1 MRQHAVALLMRH
13 TNELKAL
20 AELRA
25 YASSLVLEIEQMHV
39 SDVGAG
45 KTGHDSSVP
54 TQGQR
59 RLRAKHHANRVS
71 LEGADAAALL
81 DDQLA
86 TLVETQHSTPF
97 GADLASIVGR
107 PDSRR
112 SAEAS

>member
-1 MRQHAVALLMRH
+1 M
-13 TNELKAL
+13 
-20 AELRA
+20 
-25 YASSLVLEIEQMHV
+25 YV

-45 KTGHDSSVP
+45 KTGHDLQS
-54 TQGQR
+54 
-59 RLRAKHHANRVS
+59 RLKGNVDYARSIYANRVS